1 MVLTAALTVL
11 LLLAAVELF
20 RTGRDPTLDSEAF
33 GPAGAAT
40 CEDSGTLSCTA
51 AHQLW
56 AAGGRRQRLLK
67 RAGCGWWLLLL
78 LSLSGNI
85 EHNPG
90 PALRLYSQNVNSLK
104 GKLGTLR
111 THAGELA
118 EFDALCFVET
128 KMAPSLPTDSELQLG
143 LEGFTWFRR
152 DRTANGGGV
161 ACAVKASLSPVHR
174 PDLETDCES
183 LVVQLGSGR
192 AAYLAICYRPPSQ
205 NEATQKIADLLRGL
219 HATGHPFLL
228 TGDLNLPELTWEDGE
243 PTYRSR
249 TARAEL
255 FIDALTTCE
264 AEQSVT
270 APTRGGNFLD
280 LVVTRGGAAHSRV
293 RDKIFDADHE
303 AVETRFTVDLGVPPR
318 VTRTKVYNYK
328 RAEFAALRQ
337 SLRLLPWSVL
347 DQLLLLSAVTLTLK
361 LTEAL
366 AHFISPYVADL
377 VAHVSRL
384 SAAHGTDGAGVLSH
398 RLSQTR
404 RRLATGVPLRVL
416 LPAVDQCFGR
426 LVADGAADALAALMP
441 VLSDAAR
448 SADVAEL
455 SAALPS
461 LQALIVRALEF
472 RAAGGARPATARR
485 VEAAV
490 LEAVTCVVPRL
501 SEATFGPLLVR
512 LLDWASGAGAPTARL
527 VTFFRLTDAL
537 AGRLQGLFVLFA
549 GHLVR
554 PLAAALSGASS
565 LSERPLLPGDEEGS
579 CELAEYALD
588 TLTKVCQHD
597 TEGFLNSERF
607 HVLLQPLVDQLE
619 NEQGA
624 EERRQRRVH
633 GHLVPCLV
641 AFLAAA
647 GDDSLWK
654 PANHQLLLKTR
665 HQSPQVRLD
674 AVASLSAVHARLGD
688 DYLALLPETMPFLAE
703 LLEDDEPRV
712 EAATQALIGQME
724 ATLGESLQQYF

>member
-1 MVLTAALTVL
+1 MVLGAVCSLAAGGQLPAPLLASVL
-11 LLLAAVELF
+11 LCLAELVAGLRAHAVGRLPAVAAVLLAALS
-20 RTGRDPTLDSEAF
+20 DS
-33 GPAGAAT
+33 
-40 CEDSGTLSCTA
+40 D
-51 AHQLW
+51 
-56 AAGGRRQRLLK
+56 RL
-67 RAGCGWWLLLL
+67 
-78 LSLSGNI
+78 
-85 EHNPG
+85 
-90 PALRLYSQNVNSLK
+90 SQNVNSLK

-347 DQLLLLSAVTLTLK
+347 WDFNVNDATMMFYDLTFAAIQDFVPLVELRRKYPPWYDRTVRDLLKRKEMAQKRKKSLGVAGRDLTGCSLASDQLLLLSAVTLTLK

-461 LQALIVRALEF
+461 LQALIV
-472 RAAGGARPATARR
+472 
-485 VEAAV
+485 
-490 LEAVTCVVPRL
+490 
-501 SEATFGPLLVR
+501 
-512 LLDWASGAGAPTARL
+512 
-527 VTFFRLTDAL
+527 RLTDAL